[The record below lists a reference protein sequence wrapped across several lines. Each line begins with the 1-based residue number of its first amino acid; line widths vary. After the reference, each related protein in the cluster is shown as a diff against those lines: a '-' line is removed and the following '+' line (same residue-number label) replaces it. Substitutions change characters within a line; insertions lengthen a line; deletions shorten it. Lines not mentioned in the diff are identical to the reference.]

1 MDVSRVSRERIA
13 SLDDAGLNTLMS
25 DLLRAH
31 AYRSNG
37 SEAQV
42 RTNTDLKAGDD
53 GCDGWTPAPR
63 VRDDWF
69 AGEPMCWQFKAGTA
83 EKRNNSDH
91 RKVDIT
97 GFTNAQASANRFR
110 ENCLPM
116 ETISRDR
123 QPAERRVCAQPG
135 LWRFPEPPYKTDE
148 ADVH

>member
-91 RKVDIT
+91 REAALHLRPKFRVDELNGLV
-97 GFTNAQASANRFR
+97 GFAPGYVVDPDSTDVSAKDGFVNQGHDCSCDRG
-110 ENCLPM
+110 LP
-116 ETISRDR
+116 
-123 QPAERRVCAQPG
+123 
-135 LWRFPEPPYKTDE
+135 
-148 ADVH
+148 